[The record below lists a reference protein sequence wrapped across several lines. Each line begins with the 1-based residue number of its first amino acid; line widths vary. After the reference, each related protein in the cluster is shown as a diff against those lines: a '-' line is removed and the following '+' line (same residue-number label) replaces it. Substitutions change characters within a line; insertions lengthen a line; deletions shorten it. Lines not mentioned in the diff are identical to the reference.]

1 MTTRGNGSRNGA
13 RRVPPA
19 TEIRIPKAAELV
31 AAHIRRQIVR
41 GELCEGDALLPE
53 SALMAQYGVSRPTL
67 REAFRVL
74 ETEALIKI
82 KRGAHGG
89 AQVQSPS
96 GEVAARYAALV
107 LQYRGTAT
115 SDLYIGRSLVES
127 PCAGILAARS
137 SPSTVSALNTL
148 LAQTRSMLD
157 DPTDRLGG
165 LTQSMMDF
173 HSRIVELT
181 GNQTLIVLCGMFDN
195 LIGAASDA
203 FSSSQ
208 GDVELFRTEARK
220 GHRAHER
227 LVELIE
233 HGDEPDAIA
242 HWKHHLVTL
251 GQVVPAASGASSIT
265 DVLERT

>member
-1 MTTRGNGSRNGA
+1 M
-13 RRVPPA
+13 
-19 TEIRIPKAAELV
+19 

-41 GELCEGDALLPE
+41 GELREGDALLPE

-165 LTQSMMDF
+165 LSQSMMDF

-233 HGDEPDAIA
+233 HGDEPGAIA